1 MQGLQTWFG
10 DVTVCSLIT
19 ETFVN
24 YGDVELLLVTMS
36 VTIASAFVSD
46 DYSVHSSDYILSRSI
61 RPLRD
66 NIQVS

>member
-1 MQGLQTWFG
+1 MVWR
-10 DVTVCSLIT
+10 CYSL
-19 ETFVN
+19 FVN

-36 VTIASAFVSD
+36 VIIASAFVSG
-46 DYSVHSSDYILSRSI
+46 DYSVHSSDYILSRSL